1 MPLYS
6 HSRLSTFEKCPK
18 KFKFRYLD
26 RIIPPL
32 EKSIETHLGKI
43 VHETLEWLYLQVKE
57 KRIPSIDDVVIYY
70 SKTWEKNWDPAIRN
84 VKKQLTTKDFFNR
97 GVQFLLDYYM
107 RNKPFDDNTLDIE
120 KRIFI
125 ILDQTGKYKI
135 QGFID
140 RLVYNLKT
148 KEYEIHDYKTSN
160 NLPQPEDVDND
171 RQLGLYSL
179 AIKELFGKD
188 KEVSLIWH
196 YLAFNRKIYSK
207 RTNEQLDI
215 LKKETIELIKKIEA
229 TTEFPPKKSYLCHWC
244 EYKPICPAWNK
255 NPPRTKEE
263 AERILREV
271 NGKISDS
278 V

>member
-6 HSRLSTFEKCPK
+6 HSRLSAFEKCPR

-32 EKSIETHLGKI
+32 EKTIETHLGKS
-43 VHETLEWLYLQVKE
+43 VHTALEWLYLEVKE

-70 SKTWEKNWDPAIRN
+70 SKTWEKNWDPAIKN

-148 KEYEIHDYKTSN
+148 KEYEIHDYKTSS
-160 NLPQPEDVDND
+160 NLPQPENVDND

-179 AIKELFGKD
+179 LATEDSFQRWRW
-188 KEVSLIWH
+188 EVSSQTVCLWAHVGPQSGHICAGVSGRH
-196 YLAFNRKIYSK
+196 GVEISDLS
-207 RTNEQLDI
+207 
-215 LKKETIELIKKIEA
+215 
-229 TTEFPPKKSYLCHWC
+229 LCKGRC
-244 EYKPICPAWNK
+244 S
-255 NPPRTKEE
+255 R
-263 AERILREV
+263 RIL
-271 NGKISDS
+271 
-278 V
+278 